1 VRNSL
6 KALVL
11 VALAGVL
18 LAWGVHTV
26 FAQASAQQGAPPANT
41 SGSAPVSPPQGQQP
55 DATVPAPGHSLHSI
69 TVTFDYDFTRTPA
82 CTQKVREH
90 CTQRFVVYDISAGY
104 ARRAK
109 LFVIPVPDG
118 AKGQMHGITATGPK
132 LDFESGRH
140 QIAVTA
146 QEPSGVESQHYA
158 ATVWV
163 VIP

>member
-1 VRNSL
+1 M
-6 KALVL
+6 ALL
-11 VALAGVL
+11 TLAAVL
-18 LAWGVHTV
+18 LASGAHAA
-26 FAQASAQQGAPPANT
+26 FAQASAQQG
-41 SGSAPVSPPQGQQP
+41 SAAGKCASEPSRRRRSRSI
-55 DATVPAPGHSLHSI
+55 AAALAPGHSLHSI

-82 CTQKVREH
+82 CTQKIHEH

-104 ARRAK
+104 AHRAK
-109 LFVIPVPDG
+109 LFTIPVPDG

-132 LDFESGRH
+132 LDFEPGKH
-140 QIAVTA
+140 QLAVTA

>member
-1 VRNSL
+1 ML
-6 KALVL
+6 P
-11 VALAGVL
+11 ALAAVL
-18 LAWGVHTV
+18 LASGAHKA
-26 FAQASAQQGAPPANT
+26 FAQASAQQGSPPANAP
-41 SGSAPVSPPQGQQP
+41 SSAPASAQNQP
-55 DATVPAPGHSLHSI
+55 SAALAPGHSLHSI

-82 CTQKVREH
+82 CTQKIHEH

-104 ARRAK
+104 AHRAK
-109 LFVIPVPDG
+109 LFTIPVPDG

-132 LDFESGRH
+132 LDFEPGKH
-140 QIAVTA
+140 QLAVTA